1 MSISRTALL
10 LAIAAAGAGAAEPVT
25 QLLPPDTRI
34 LLGFSLRSVM
44 DSPLI
49 KGLAGQAN
57 SLKANITSSIPFAAF
72 DPFKD
77 LDDVVVAT
85 NGKGDNPPALLILRG
100 RFHPDRTT
108 GARLYHGV
116 PIFEETRAGGGVLAL
131 LDEGAALAGQLP
143 EVRAAIDRRGVVPT
157 APAIAARMTA
167 LAGQYDF
174 WGVGDLPGGL
184 RSSNP
189 AAKDFNSIDRFEF
202 GASTHAGLDVH
213 GEFHVRSPED
223 AAKMEGLLRMLQAMM
238 SAQKPSPDGTK
249 FDLRVDHGTVTV
261 SLFIPEEEL
270 KKGIAAQHGAL
281 AGMLQSGLKSTTV
294 RAVPKAPPA
303 PVVIV
308 NNDRGETVSVT
319 LPGGK

>member
-10 LAIAAAGAGAAEPVT
+10 LAIAAAGTGAAEPAT
-25 QLLPPDTRI
+25 QFLPPDTRI
-34 LLGFSLRSVM
+34 LLGFSLRSLI

-49 KGLAGQAN
+49 KSFAGQAN

-85 NGKGDNPPALLILRG
+85 SGKGDNPPALLILRG

-108 GARLYHGV
+108 EAHLYHGV
-116 PIFEETRAGGGVLAL
+116 PIFEEARAGAGALAL
-131 LDEGAALAGQLP
+131 LDEDTALAGQLP

-167 LAGQYDF
+167 LAERYDF

-184 RSSNP
+184 PVVKSGGERL
-189 AAKDFNSIDRFEF
+189 RFHRPLRIRRF
-202 GASTHAGLDVH
+202 LRAGLNVH

-238 SAQKPSPDGTK
+238 SAQKPSANGTK
-249 FDLRVDHGTVTV
+249 FDLRVEKGTVTV
-261 SLFIPEEEL
+261 SLFVPEEEL
-270 KKGIAAQHGAL
+270 KKGLVAQQGAL
-281 AGMLQSGLKSTTV
+281 AGMLQSGLKSTAV
-294 RAVPKAPPA
+294 RAVPKPA
-303 PVVIV
+303 PLPAVIV